1 MHNDAK
7 HFAEKAPQLET
18 EKREAHFSAYI
29 DEAIRQALRDQ
40 PAELPNNST
49 VIYFRSFPI
58 GSALADIFTHR
69 AAHDDGLLSLV
80 AVIERL
86 TGAPVPHET
95 PEQRARRGILCGL
108 CWQLVELLRMGGSG
122 GFQFN
127 VHDEGRM
134 LMNGVR
140 KSRAADE
147 RIVREMTSEDDGDFT
162 GADHA

>member
-18 EKREAHFSAYI
+18 EKREADFSAYV

-40 PAELPNNST
+40 PADLPNNST
-49 VIYFRSFPI
+49 VIYHRSFPI

-69 AAHDDGLLSLV
+69 TARDDIGLGPSIAHLIEKLAGLS
-80 AVIERL
+80 
-86 TGAPVPHET
+86 VPDET
-95 PEQRARRGILCGL
+95 PEQQARRALLCGF
-108 CWQLVELLRMGGSG
+108 CWEIAGLLKLGANG

-127 VHDEGRM
+127 VHDEGLM

-140 KSRAADE
+140 KGRASDA
-147 RIVREMTSEDDGDFT
+147 RIVRGEARHD
-162 GADHA
+162 